1 MKRYCPSKIERRKLL
16 VKNNL
21 TIAIASGKGG
31 TGKTTVA
38 TNLAYV
44 LQKTE
49 SVQLIDCDVEEPNCH
64 LFLHPFL
71 QNHESVGISIPVVA
85 PDHCIACGRC
95 RDFCVY
101 NAITLFDQTVLVFP
115 ELCHGCGGCSFICPT
130 HAISEKQ
137 RVIGIVE
144 EGIAENIF
152 FLHGVS
158 EIGNALSPPII
169 HVLKE
174 KISNEM
180 LTILD
185 APPGTS
191 CPVVTTLEGV
201 DYVILVTEPT
211 PFGLHDLQLTV
222 QLVRKLGIPFGVV
235 INRADL
241 GNAQVEAYC
250 LSEKISIL
258 LKVGFQKEYAVSYA
272 RGEMIVD
279 RDPRLGDALHNMY
292 QEIVRGMSE

>member
-1 MKRYCPSKIERRKLL
+1 M
-16 VKNNL
+16 KNNF

-31 TGKTTVA
+31 TGKTTIA
-38 TNLAYV
+38 TNLAYA
-44 LQKTE
+44 LQRTE
-49 SVQLIDCDVEEPNCH
+49 SVQLIDCDVEEPNSH

-71 QNHESVGISIPVVA
+71 QNNETVGISTPVVTQEQ
-85 PDHCIACGRC
+85 CIACGRC

-101 NAITLFDQTVLVFP
+101 NAITLLDQTVMVFP

-130 HAISEKQ
+130 HAISEEQ
-137 RVIGIVE
+137 RPIGIIE
-144 EGIAENIF
+144 EGIAKNIF

-158 EIGNALSPPII
+158 NIGNALSPPII
-169 HVLKE
+169 NALKE
-174 KISNEM
+174 KVSQEM

-191 CPVVTTLEGV
+191 CPVVTTLEGT

-222 QLVRKLGIPFGVV
+222 QVVRKLGIPFGVI

-241 GNAQVEAYC
+241 GNALVEEYC
-250 LSEKISIL
+250 QSEKISIL
-258 LKVGFQKEYAVSYA
+258 LKVGFHKEYAISYA
-272 RGEMIVD
+272 RGEMIID
-279 RDPRLGDALHNMY
+279 KDPQLGDALCEMY
-292 QEIVRGMSE
+292 QEIVRRMSG